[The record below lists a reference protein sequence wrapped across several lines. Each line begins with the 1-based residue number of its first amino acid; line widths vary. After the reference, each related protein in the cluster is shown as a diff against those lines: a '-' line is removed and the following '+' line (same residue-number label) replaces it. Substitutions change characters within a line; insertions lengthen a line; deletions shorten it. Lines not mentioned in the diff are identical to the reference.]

1 MNQMFINDIL
11 WQNVLHRSLGKRRL
25 HFGESCS
32 VFTQKD
38 NAFSRWNHSSI
49 TKSTPVRLINIQAL
63 FFGDSYQT

>member
-11 WQNVLHRSLGKRRL
+11 WQDMLHRSLCKRRL

-38 NAFSRWNHSSI
+38 NAFSRWNHSSV
-49 TKSTPVRLINIQAL
+49 TKFTPVRLIYIQAL
-63 FFGDSYQT
+63 FFGDIYQT